1 MSAKWS
7 DDPAHEAVAAAG
19 SSAVDVPAAVAV
31 PAVAGSG
38 LRADAEE
45 FVPSPYIIFPDG
57 RLVKFASLEMF
68 REWETSETKNGEFDD
83 DFNLEDAV
91 DLANYYDGSNE
102 YASDQDEQDQDEQ
115 DQEEQNYLAAMEALD
130 EYYAQL
136 SEYQRAIVIPT
147 VDEVL
152 EKYKT
157 SDDNVAKIAA
167 KYSASDDEVAK
178 IAAKYQVSDEEF
190 ERIEAKFQNLYG

>member
-1 MSAKWS
+1 
-7 DDPAHEAVAAAG
+7 
-19 SSAVDVPAAVAV
+19 
-31 PAVAGSG
+31 
-38 LRADAEE
+38 
-45 FVPSPYIIFPDG
+45 
-57 RLVKFASLEMF
+57 
-68 REWETSETKNGEFDD
+68 
-83 DFNLEDAV
+83 
-91 DLANYYDGSNE
+91 
-102 YASDQDEQDQDEQ
+102 
-115 DQEEQNYLAAMEALD
+115 MEALD